1 MQKKLTYIA
10 GALFGAGLVAFSA
23 VAAQPVDQEMPK
35 IGSTLNSKQDVPLSQ
50 IPQAVLKAIEALHPE
65 FKAQEAE
72 KEFKHD
78 KVYLDVEG
86 ELNGLEVEFDL
97 LQMPD
102 GWTIVEV
109 QRDLHWE
116 DLPTSVAEVLTHQ
129 APDFE
134 PRRIIESIQHNT
146 GTTIYEFYAV
156 SSEGIESRKEVML
169 KEGVATVLQK
179 EWQH

>member
-1 MQKKLTYIA
+1 MQRQPSNFTSVV
-10 GALFGAGLVAFSA
+10 FVASLLA
-23 VAAQPVDQEMPK
+23 CAPVAAGPVDQQMPK
-35 IGSTLNSKQDVPLSQ
+35 IGSTLNSKEDVPVSQ
-50 IPQAVLKAIEALHPE
+50 IPQAVLNAIKALHPD

-146 GTTIYEFYAV
+146 DTTIYEFYAV

>member
-1 MQKKLTYIA
+1 MQKKLSNFTSVVFVA
-10 GALFGAGLVAFSA
+10 SLLACALVAA
-23 VAAQPVDQEMPK
+23 GPVDQREPK

-50 IPQAVLKAIEALHPE
+50 IPPAALKAIEALYPE
-65 FKAQEAE
+65 FEAQEAE

-86 ELNGLEVEFDL
+86 ELDGSEIEFDL
-97 LQMPD
+97 LKMPD

-116 DLPTSVAEVLTHQ
+116 DLPTTVAEVLTHQ

-146 GTTIYEFYAV
+146 DTTIYEFYAV

-169 KEGVATVLQK
+169 KKGVATVLQK